1 MPDSKRAFQDLT
13 PSCLT
18 AGSTAATAAA
28 AGLLCAA
35 LLLSG
40 CAAVVGAT
48 HEAPI
53 EDDQTGRSFGRTI
66 DDEVLET
73 KARVNIDRADP
84 ELDHAHIVVEAHN
97 GIVLIAGQVPR
108 EALIGKAEASL
119 STLRGIR
126 AIHNYLVVAGPTS
139 VLARANDSV
148 LSTRVNAAL
157 LADADVESSLFEVVT
172 EDAVVYLL
180 GVTTRDQADRAVD
193 VVSRIGGVRKIV
205 KVIEYAD

>member
-1 MPDSKRAFQDLT
+1 MPQRVPFRNHRRAT
-13 PSCLT
+13 GRARIPSL
-18 AGSTAATAAA
+18 AATTA
-28 AGLLCAA
+28 LVT

-40 CAAVVGAT
+40 CASIVGAT
-48 HEAPI
+48 LDGPI
-53 EDDQTGRSFGRTI
+53 EDARTGRSFGRSI

-73 KARVNIDRADP
+73 KARVNIDKADP
-84 ELDHAHIVVEAHN
+84 DLDTAHIVVEAHN
-97 GIVLIAGQVPR
+97 GIVLITGQVPR
-108 EALIGKAEASL
+108 EPLIAAAEASL
-119 STLRGIR
+119 TTLRGIR

-148 LSTRVNAAL
+148 LSARVNAAL
-157 LADADVESSLFEVVT
+157 LGSSDVDSALFEVVT